1 MELLQ
6 VRDLSFQYPDS
17 GRLALNRLNF
27 SVNAGEFVILCG
39 ASGCGKSTLL
49 KLLKKEVAP
58 AGNPVSGEAGGRAVL
73 PGVGK
78 VYRICGSEYR
88 GSVGYGEGIQ

>member
-1 MELLQ
+1 MWKINLIKIAEK
-6 VRDLSFQYPDS
+6 RS
-17 GRLALNRLNF
+17 GTGGKP
-27 SVNAGEFVILCG
+27 AG
-39 ASGCGKSTLL
+39 
-49 KLLKKEVAP
+49 
-58 AGNPVSGEAGGRAVL
+58 GNPVSGEAGGRAVL